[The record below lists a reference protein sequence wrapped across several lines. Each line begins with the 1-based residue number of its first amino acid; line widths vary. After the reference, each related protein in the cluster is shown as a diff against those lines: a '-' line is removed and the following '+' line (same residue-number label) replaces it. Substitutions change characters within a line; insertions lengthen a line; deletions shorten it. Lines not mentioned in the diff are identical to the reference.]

1 LLNILMGSYLILVIL
16 DSAITYI
23 AIKYLGF
30 IETWQSQVLFDYYG
44 LTLGIIIS
52 TAFCFFIGWLLWR
65 IRRFKMA
72 TYLGLSA
79 LALTELA
86 AVINNIIQIFAS

>member
-1 LLNILMGSYLILVIL
+1 MKILLRSYLILVIL

-30 IETWQSQVLFDYYG
+30 VETWRSQVLFDYYG
-44 LTLGIIIS
+44 VTPGIIVS
-52 TAFCFFIGWLLWR
+52 TAFCLCVGWLFWKA
-65 IRRFKMA
+65 RRFKMA

-79 LALTELA
+79 LAFTELA
-86 AVINNIIQIFAS
+86 ALVNNIILIS